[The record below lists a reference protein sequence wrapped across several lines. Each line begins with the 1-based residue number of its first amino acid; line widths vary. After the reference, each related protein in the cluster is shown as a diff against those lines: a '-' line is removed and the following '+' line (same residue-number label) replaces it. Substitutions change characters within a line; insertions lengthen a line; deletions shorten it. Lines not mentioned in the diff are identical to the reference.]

1 MSYVPLA
8 KEELVEVPTSSR
20 WLAVSSEL
28 CFRYDS
34 VYARPRR
41 RNLETAVA
49 AIVTATGPSDA
60 SRATTGAGRASA
72 TAIATAT
79 TAITRTKPPLQAH
92 TLAPLAHSEQYTTKR
107 THGRREALG
116 AAAAELTSH
125 LY

>member
-1 MSYVPLA
+1 MILFTPVP
-8 KEELVEVPTSSR
+8 
-20 WLAVSSEL
+20 
-28 CFRYDS
+28 
-34 VYARPRR
+34 
-41 RNLETAVA
+41 AVA
-49 AIVTATGPSDA
+49 TPKTALAAIATATGPSDASRATTGAGRASATAIATATGPSDA